1 MASPA
6 RQIRPDEEE
15 VGSTTCA
22 VSVQHGTAAA
32 ASRGSG
38 PLHPPSPGPT
48 SMHQRPNQAQ
58 AAQHLDPYRTLSLR
72 RDATAA
78 EVTAAYRKLS
88 LLHHPARRR
97 GDGDGDE
104 GVTTS
109 TSVPSDGTKAAA
121 SSVAASSSD
130 MFVAVSASYQ
140 TLIEPRYRRRYDATT
155 RSKSCTDEETGQHYY
170 PALGLGLSA
179 VGTGGSDSVGVG
191 MGMSTSMSMSMS
203 IGPAASIDHDGER
216 QWDGGCSTATAAKS
230 LPTNPDE
237 SFGAATTTTSGS
249 AFDGLVGL
257 GSGVP
262 FHVNSKMRNNAG
274 ALDELNTNA
283 DGNTDADGNADDA
296 TQEGDEEDDGSACW
310 TGAGCGV
317 GCAAASA
324 FPGLELA
331 RTNSLDGKEDG
342 DGGPP
347 AVSTSGSSDAA
358 ASPQH
363 QPNRNGIFGRRR
375 HLLNNRSPTSIGDD
389 SEYDIGAEALDALF
403 LGPSTD
409 ANDIILAS
417 LQLQGQQPRMRRGD
431 GEGAISGDLGR
442 HPLPSDGTQD
452 GGQHYTSDQT
462 DLLFGGPL
470 APLYRARNFAPFHD
484 PYLLFNRIMGSSV
497 FRTDGVDTNRSTG
510 NTGHTEMKY
519 PGHAHQGPGQS
530 ASETLADKSG
540 FLTLATLPAPVPP
553 PQTAAAI
560 KTTIMTTGAA
570 SFESDSEVGTAESS
584 SVASAHKGSAGKMP
598 MEKKLETKQSPQTIV
613 KRTERVVNGRR
624 MIRTETT
631 VTDPKT
637 GKSRTRVEVARE
649 DIIAEQGEQEKELDT
664 GLSTQKVGPA
674 AQGGEHGVCDRC
686 GAAPVAP
693 EGDAAAFELNPMLCG
708 HYGRETPRGE
718 QLASSLRPD
727 SYRLEEESEDEPL
740 LERVSRQFADFFS
753 CGIGCF
759 AD

>member
-1 MASPA
+1 MPTS
-6 RQIRPDEEE
+6 
-15 VGSTTCA
+15 
-22 VSVQHGTAAA
+22 
-32 ASRGSG
+32 SG
-38 PLHPPSPGPT
+38 PLHPPSPGAA
-48 SMHQRPNQAQ
+48 SSHQQQHMHQRPPNHHAQ
-58 AAQHLDPYRTLSLR
+58 PQHLDPYRTLSLR
-72 RDATAA
+72 RDATAS
-78 EVTAAYRKLS
+78 EVTAAYRRLS

-97 GDGDGDE
+97 GDGDGDK

-170 PALGLGLSA
+170 PALGLSA

-191 MGMSTSMSMSMS
+191 MGTSMSMGMNTSMSMSMS
-203 IGPAASIDHDGER
+203 VGPAASVDHDGER
-216 QWDGGCSTATAAKS
+216 WDGGCSTATAPKS
-230 LPTNPDE
+230 VNPDE
-237 SFGAATTTTSGS
+237 SFGAATTSSS

-262 FHVNSKMRNNAG
+262 FHVNSKMRNNPA
-274 ALDELNTNA
+274 ALDKLDTSA
-283 DGNTDADGNADDA
+283 DGNTDADGDADDA

-310 TGAGCGV
+310 AGCGV
-317 GCAAASA
+317 GCGAASA
-324 FPGLELA
+324 LTDMELA
-331 RTNSLDGKEDG
+331 RTNSLDGKE
-342 DGGPP
+342 GGPP

-363 QPNRNGIFGRRR
+363 QPNRNGIFSGRR
-375 HLLNNRSPTSIGDD
+375 HLLSNRSPTSIGDD

-417 LQLQGQQPRMRRGD
+417 LQLQGQQPRMRRGG
-431 GEGAISGDLGR
+431 GEGAISGALGR

-470 APLYRARNFAPFHD
+470 APLYRARNFTPFLAP
-484 PYLLFNRIMGSSV
+484 YQLFNRIMGSSV
-497 FRTDGVDTNRSTG
+497 FRTDDVDASRSAG
-510 NTGHTEMKY
+510 NTGHTETEY
-519 PGHAHQGPGQS
+519 PSHAHHRGPGQS
-530 ASETLADKSG
+530 SSETLVDELG
-540 FLTLATLPAPVPP
+540 FLTLAALPVPVPP
-553 PQTAAAI
+553 PQTAAAM
-560 KTTIMTTGAA
+560 KTTIVTTGAA
-570 SFESDSEVGTAESS
+570 SFESDSEVGTAEYS
-584 SVASAHKGSAGKMP
+584 SVASAPKGSAGKMP
-598 MEKKLETKQSPQTIV
+598 TEKKSEMKESPQTIV

-637 GKSRTRVEVARE
+637 GKRKTMVEVTKE
-649 DIIAEQGEQEKELDT
+649 DIVTEQGGEEKELHTDI
-664 GLSTQKVGPA
+664 STQKVGPA
-674 AQGGEHGVCDRC
+674 AAADQQQQGGERGVCDRG
-686 GAAPVAP
+686 GAASVAP
-693 EGDAAAFELNPMLCG
+693 EGDTAAFELNPMLCG
-708 HYGRETPRGE
+708 HYERETPRGE

-727 SYRLEEESEDEPL
+727 PYRLEEESEDEPL
-740 LERVSRQFADFFS
+740 LERMSRQFADFFS
-753 CGIGCF
+753 CGIGCGTPPCF